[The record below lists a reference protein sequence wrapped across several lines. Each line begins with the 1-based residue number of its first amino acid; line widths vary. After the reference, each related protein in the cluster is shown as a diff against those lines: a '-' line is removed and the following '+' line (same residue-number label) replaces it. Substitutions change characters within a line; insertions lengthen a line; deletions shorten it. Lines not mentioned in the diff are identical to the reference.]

1 MTTETCNKCK
11 QLFQP
16 TRNAPNCPRC
26 SERETQVITSAD
38 VDTGN
43 LLATV
48 VEGILDSV
56 GDAASSVSDAF
67 DGEGG
72 DFGGGGASGDW

>member
-1 MTTETCNKCK
+1 METCSKCK

-16 TRNAPNCPRC
+16 TRNAPNCPHC
-26 SERETQVITSAD
+26 SEREIQVITSAD

-43 LLATV
+43 IVSAV
-48 VEGILDSV
+48 VEGILDFV

-67 DGEGG
+67 DGGGG

>member
-1 MTTETCNKCK
+1 MTTETCKKCQHK
-11 QLFQP
+11 YQS
-16 TRNAPNCPRC
+16 TRSAPNCPRC

-38 VDTGN
+38 VDTSG
-43 LLATV
+43 LLSTV
-48 VEGILDSV
+48 IEGILDAV

-67 DGEGG
+67 DGGGG